1 MRSFNQQAFQ
11 PLDTFCG
18 GLDVNF
24 SLGHFP
30 IEVNMTFLN
39 KIYDYFIAD

>member
-1 MRSFNQQAFQ
+1 MRFFNQKTFQ

-18 GLDVNF
+18 GLGVNF
-24 SLGHFP
+24 SLGHFQ

-39 KIYDYFIAD
+39 EYYDFIGD